1 MVAVIKTGH
10 SIHRIFNYN
19 ENKVKQDVAECIG
32 AGNYPLDHDQMNLNM
47 KLNLLLNQLALNENV
62 TRNSVHIS
70 LNFHASEGNLPAE
83 KLLEI
88 TDSYMNKIG
97 FGKQPYLIY
106 RHYDAGHPHIHIVS
120 IKVRHDGSRID
131 MNNIGRN
138 QSEEARKY
146 IETQFKL
153 VRAEDQKQLHPP
165 LKAIQAAKVLYGKSQ
180 TKMAIQNVLEAVLN
194 QYRYTSLP
202 ELNAVLKQYNVK
214 AERGG
219 EDSSTF
225 KKNGLLY
232 RVLDSDGTPVGIP
245 IKASLFYSKP
255 TLAQLQSK
263 FTENESKR
271 ANYKNRVKNEVDKA
285 LLAKKTSIPDLVTA
299 LAKQGIHIALHKNE
313 QDLVY
318 GVTYVDHQT
327 KCVFNGS
334 ALGKQYSAKA
344 IQERCLQDVVT
355 EQNLLAHS
363 AQQAIGLQPQGQP
376 AAAEARP
383 GKNAINISLPTLE
396 PGKLLEAIL
405 EPEQAPDYVPN
416 QLTRKKKRK
425 KRKNK

>member
-1 MVAVIKTGH
+1 
-10 SIHRIFNYN
+10 
-19 ENKVKQDVAECIG
+19 
-32 AGNYPLDHDQMNLNM
+32 
-47 KLNLLLNQLALNENV
+47 
-62 TRNSVHIS
+62 
-70 LNFHASEGNLPAE
+70 
-83 KLLEI
+83 
-88 TDSYMNKIG
+88 
-97 FGKQPYLIY
+97 
-106 RHYDAGHPHIHIVS
+106 
-120 IKVRHDGSRID
+120 
-131 MNNIGRN
+131 
-138 QSEEARKY
+138 
-146 IETQFKL
+146 
-153 VRAEDQKQLHPP
+153 
-165 LKAIQAAKVLYGKSQ
+165 
-180 TKMAIQNVLEAVLN
+180 
-194 QYRYTSLP
+194 
-202 ELNAVLKQYNVK
+202 
-214 AERGG
+214 
-219 EDSSTF
+219 
-225 KKNGLLY
+225 
-232 RVLDSDGTPVGIP
+232 VLDSDGTPVGIP

>member
-225 KKNGLLY
+225 KKNGLL
-232 RVLDSDGTPVGIP
+232 
-245 IKASLFYSKP
+245 
-255 TLAQLQSK
+255 
-263 FTENESKR
+263 
-271 ANYKNRVKNEVDKA
+271 
-285 LLAKKTSIPDLVTA
+285 
-299 LAKQGIHIALHKNE
+299 
-313 QDLVY
+313 
-318 GVTYVDHQT
+318 
-327 KCVFNGS
+327 
-334 ALGKQYSAKA
+334 
-344 IQERCLQDVVT
+344 
-355 EQNLLAHS
+355 
-363 AQQAIGLQPQGQP
+363 
-376 AAAEARP
+376 
-383 GKNAINISLPTLE
+383 
-396 PGKLLEAIL
+396 
-405 EPEQAPDYVPN
+405 
-416 QLTRKKKRK
+416 
-425 KRKNK
+425 